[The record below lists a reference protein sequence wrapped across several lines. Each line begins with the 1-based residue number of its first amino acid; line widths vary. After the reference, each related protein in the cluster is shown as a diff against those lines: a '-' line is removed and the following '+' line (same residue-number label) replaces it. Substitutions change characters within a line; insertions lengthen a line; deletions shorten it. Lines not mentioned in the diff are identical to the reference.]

1 VGLALGWAREDI
13 DVELSAVRGERRGDL
28 GGNGGR
34 GPGEDVSETGEQQAG
49 LGITRWARNRAGEVV
64 AVAQTGF
71 DEAVRRAVGLN
82 VPAFLAAAE
91 ALQDPPAEMEITF
104 GLKGTGEVG
113 NVAVGKVA
121 GECSYQVKMVWRR
134 RQS

>member
-1 VGLALGWAREDI
+1 MSSYLRFAA
-13 DVELSAVRGERRGDL
+13 
-28 GGNGGR
+28 NGGEILVETEAVDLA
-34 GPGEDVSETGEQQAG
+34 EDVSETGEQQAG